1 MSEICQIKISKD
13 LLQMLVDSNVLSTND
28 FDVVTVDENGFDYT
42 LNELWIAQKAKSTK
56 AYKELKRIEF
66 EIRNKI

>member
-1 MSEICQIKISKD
+1 MEIVTLKISKD
-13 LLQMLVDSNVLSTND
+13 LLQMLVDSNALSTSD

-42 LNELWIAQKAKSTK
+42 LNELWIAQKSKSTK